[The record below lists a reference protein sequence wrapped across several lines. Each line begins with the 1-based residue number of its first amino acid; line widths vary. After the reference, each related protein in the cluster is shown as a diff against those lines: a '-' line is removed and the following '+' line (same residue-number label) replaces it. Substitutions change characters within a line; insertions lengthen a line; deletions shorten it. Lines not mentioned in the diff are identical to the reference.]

1 MSIVSPLLGVF
12 NIGRT
17 KHIPVA
23 VQYNKNDTDMPE
35 PPDYTQGEQMPCF
48 NQSKRIAIPAQNL
61 MPTHKGE
68 FVPLKSEQQNTHAFG
83 AALFNADTPAFTAQL
98 NIPTDMPPIMRQST
112 DYGISKFPELDPDF
126 PYKQGIKGTRPIDFS
141 NISEPTGAM
150 FRRGTQER
158 RYAPPTISYDVGIDE
173 LRQMTMR

>member
-1 MSIVSPLLGVF
+1 MSVVSAELGMF
-12 NIGRT
+12 RIGRT
-17 KHIPVA
+17 KHIPIA
-23 VQYNKNDTDMPE
+23 VQYAKNDTDMPE
-35 PPDYTQGEQMPCF
+35 PPDYTQGEQMPTF
-48 NQSKRIAIPAQNL
+48 NLSKRIGIPAVNL
-61 MPTHKGE
+61 VPSHKGE
-68 FVPLKSEQQNTHAFG
+68 FVPLKCDQQNTHAVG

-112 DYGISKFPELDPDF
+112 DYGISKFPDITPDI
-126 PYKQGIKGTRPIDFS
+126 PYNQGIKGTRAIDFS
-141 NISEPTGAM
+141 DINEPTGAM